1 MDQIE
6 RKIVQH
12 IEENR
17 EQILAFAD
25 DIYHHAELG
34 YKEFR
39 TSEKF
44 ASIMKQHLSHVEE
57 HLAVTGKWFWLH
69 AHLRCGYE
77 SACLT
82 DSGTCKDDQI
92 CREPGRR
99 RNTDHVSDDP
109 DPCGCAGGCPSEKRN
124 YPLYPPVI
132 CWNRRY

>member
-44 ASIMKQHLSHVEE
+44 ADIMKQHLPHVEE
-57 HLAVTGKWFWLH
+57 HLAVTGKWFWLN
-69 AHLRCGYE
+69 AYLRCGYQR
-77 SACLT
+77 ACIT
-82 DSGTCKDDQI
+82 DPCRRKDDQI
-92 CREPGRR
+92 CREPGGC
-99 RNTDHVSDDP
+99 RNTDHISDDP
-109 DPCGCAGGCPSEKRN
+109 DACGRTGGCPSEKWN
-124 YPLYPPVI
+124 YALYAPVI
-132 CWNRRY
+132 RRN